1 MSTPAKPVLVVED
14 DEALRDIVE
23 LALTDAGYRVVTAAN
38 GRVALDR
45 VAREMPGLILL
56 DMKMPVMNGWE
67 FVAAFRARYAQPVPP
82 IVVVTAAED
91 AAARAAEV
99 QADAHLD
106 QPFALDDLFTML
118 ERYLAPAA

>member
-1 MSTPAKPVLVVED
+1 MNTPAKPVLVVED

-38 GRVALDR
+38 GRVALDQ

-67 FVAAFRARYAQPVPP
+67 FVSAFRARYAQPVPP

-106 QPFALDDLFTML
+106 KPFALDDLFAL
-118 ERYLAPAA
+118 VERYLAPAA

>member
-1 MSTPAKPVLVVED
+1 MSTPAKRVLVVED

-38 GRVALDR
+38 GRAALDE

-67 FVAAFRARYAQPVPP
+67 FVSAFRARYA
-82 IVVVTAAED
+82 
-91 AAARAAEV
+91 
-99 QADAHLD
+99 
-106 QPFALDDLFTML
+106 
-118 ERYLAPAA
+118 